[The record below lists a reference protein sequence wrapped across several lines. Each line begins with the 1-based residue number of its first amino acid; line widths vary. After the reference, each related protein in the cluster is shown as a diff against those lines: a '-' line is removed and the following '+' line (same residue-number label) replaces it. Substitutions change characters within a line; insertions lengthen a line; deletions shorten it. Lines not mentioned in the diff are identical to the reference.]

1 MLDLSFLR
9 KNLED
14 VQGRLA
20 TRNLQVDWGYFLGVD
35 ARRRE
40 AIKEVEE
47 LKHERNAISKEL
59 GRKKSQGED
68 ISGCRSQMKE
78 LSDRIKSLEVQARE
92 LDDELY
98 AFLATLPNLPH
109 PSVPVGEEEG
119 DNVVVRSWGEPRGF
133 PFPPRAHYQVGE
145 ALGIMDF
152 KRAAKLSGSRFVVLR
167 GWGARLEMA
176 LIQFMLDLHIKSHG
190 YTPFM
195 MPYLVNRETMYATG
209 QLPKFEEELYRADR
223 DDLYLIPTAEV
234 PLVNLHRG
242 ETLAEGD
249 LPLRYTAYTPCFRR
263 EAGSYGQDVRGI
275 IRQHQFD
282 KVELVKF
289 TTPETS
295 YQELEGLVADAEEV
309 LRLLEL
315 PYRVVELCTGDLGF
329 AASKTY
335 DLEVWIPSQDRY
347 REISSCSNCE
357 DFQARRGEIR
367 YRPAKGGGKSR
378 LVHTLNG
385 SGVAV
390 GRTMVALLENHQEE
404 DGTVVVPQAL
414 VPYLGAD
421 RLLCQGVDEK
431 PIY

>member
-9 KNLED
+9 KNLAD
-14 VQGRLA
+14 VQKRLG
-20 TRNLQVDWGYFLGVD
+20 TRNLQVDWGYFLEVD
-35 ARRRE
+35 AQRRK

-47 LKHERNAISKEL
+47 LKHKRNAISKEI
-59 GRKKSQGED
+59 GERKSQGED
-68 ISGCRSQMKE
+68 ISVHRSQMKE
-78 LSDRIKSLEVQARE
+78 LSDRIKTLEAQARK
-92 LDDELY
+92 LDEELY

-109 PSVPVGEEEG
+109 PTVPVGEKEEN
-119 DNVVVRSWGEPRGF
+119 NVVVRKWGEPRSF
-133 PFPPRAHYQVGE
+133 SFPPKAHYELGE

-152 KRAAKLSGSRFVVLR
+152 KRAAKLSGSRFVVLK

-176 LIQFMLDLHIKSHG
+176 LIQFMLDLHTRNHG
-190 YTPFM
+190 YSPFM
-195 MPYLVNRETMYATG
+195 VPYLVNQETMYATG
-209 QLPKFEEELYRADR
+209 QLPKFEEELYHIER
-223 DDLYLIPTAEV
+223 DSLYLIPTAEV

-242 ETLAEGD
+242 ETLNEKE
-249 LPLRYTAYTPCFRR
+249 LPLYYMAYTPCFRR

-309 LRLLEL
+309 LKLLEL

-329 AASKTY
+329 AAAKTY

-357 DFQARRGEIR
+357 DFQARRGDIR
-367 YRPAKGGGKSR
+367 YRPAKGGKAH

-390 GRTMVALLENHQEE
+390 GRTMMALLENHQQE
-404 DGTVVVPQAL
+404 DGTVVIPQAL
-414 VPYLGAD
+414 VPYLGAE
-421 RLLCQGVDEK
+421 RLSPVSR
-431 PIY
+431 

>member
-9 KNLED
+9 KNLAH
-14 VQGRLA
+14 VQERLA
-20 TRNLQVDWGYFLGVD
+20 TRNLQIDWGHFLEVD
-35 ARRRE
+35 EERRKV
-40 AIKEVEE
+40 IQEVEG
-47 LKHERNAISKEL
+47 LKHKRNAISKEI
-59 GRKKSQGED
+59 GRRKAQGED
-68 ISGCRSQMKE
+68 ISVDRAQMKE
-78 LSDRIKSLEVQARE
+78 LSDKIKTLEGKARI
-92 LDDELY
+92 LDEKLH
-98 AFLATLPNLPH
+98 AFLVTLPNLPH
-109 PSVPVGEEEG
+109 PTVPVGENEE
-119 DNVVVRSWGEPRGF
+119 DNVVVRKWGEPRRF
-133 PFPPRAHYQVGE
+133 SFPPKPHYELGE

-152 KRAAKLSGSRFVVLR
+152 KRAAKLSGSRFVVLK

-176 LIQFMLDLHIKSHG
+176 LIQFMLDLHVKNQG

-195 MPYLVNRETMYATG
+195 LPYLVNQETMYATG
-209 QLPKFEEELYRADR
+209 QLPKFAEELYYIEKDG
-223 DDLYLIPTAEV
+223 LYLIPTAEV

-242 ETLAEGD
+242 ETLNEKE
-249 LPLRYTAYTPCFRR
+249 LPLYYTAYTPCFRR

-295 YQELEGLVADAEEV
+295 YQELEKLVADAEEV

-329 AASKTY
+329 AAAKTY
-335 DLEVWIPSQDRY
+335 DLEVWVPSQNRY

-357 DFQARRGEIR
+357 DFQARRGNIR
-367 YRPAKGGGKSR
+367 YRPTKGGKAR

-390 GRTMVALLENHQEE
+390 GRAMMALLENHQQE
-404 DGTVVVPQAL
+404 DGTVVIPQAL
-414 VPYLGAD
+414 VPYLGTD
-421 RLLCQGVDEK
+421 RLSPVSR
-431 PIY
+431 

>member
-9 KNLED
+9 KNLGD
-14 VQGRLA
+14 VQERLA
-20 TRNLQVDWGYFLGVD
+20 TRNLQVDWDCFLEVD
-35 ARRRE
+35 AQRRK
-40 AIKEVEE
+40 AIKEVEG
-47 LKHERNAISKEL
+47 LKHKRNAISKEL
-59 GRKKSQGED
+59 GRRKSQGED
-68 ISGCRSQMKE
+68 ISGHRSQMKE
-78 LSDRIKSLEVQARE
+78 LSDRIKALETQARK

-109 PSVPVGEEEG
+109 PTVPVGEEEG
-119 DNVVVRSWGEPRGF
+119 DNVVVRRWGEPRGF
-133 PFPPRAHYQVGE
+133 SFPPRAHYQVGE
-145 ALGIMDF
+145 TLGIMDF
-152 KRAAKLSGSRFVVLR
+152 KRAARLSGSRFVVLK
-167 GWGARLEMA
+167 GWGARLGMA
-176 LIQFMLDLHIKSHG
+176 LIQFMLDLHVKTHG

-195 MPYLVNRETMYATG
+195 VPYLVNQETMYATG
-209 QLPKFEEELYRADR
+209 QLPKFEEELYHAER
-223 DDLYLIPTAEV
+223 DGLYLIPTAEV

-242 ETLAEGD
+242 ETLAEGE
-249 LPLRYTAYTPCFRR
+249 LPLYYTAHTPCFRR

-295 YQELEGLVADAEEV
+295 YQELEELVADAEEV

-335 DLEVWIPSQDRY
+335 DLEVWMPSQDRY

-367 YRPAKGGGKSR
+367 YRPTKGGKAR

-390 GRTMVALLENHQEE
+390 GRTMMALLENHQEE
-404 DGTVVVPQAL
+404 DGTVVIPRAL

-421 RLLCQGVDEK
+421 CLLCQGIDEN

>member
-9 KNLED
+9 KNLAH
-14 VQGRLA
+14 VQERLA
-20 TRNLQVDWGYFLGVD
+20 TRNLQIDWGHFLEVD
-35 ARRRE
+35 EERRKV
-40 AIKEVEE
+40 IQEVEG
-47 LKHERNAISKEL
+47 LKHKRNAISKEI
-59 GRKKSQGED
+59 GRRKAQGED
-68 ISGCRSQMKE
+68 ISVDRAQMKE
-78 LSDRIKSLEVQARE
+78 LSDRIKTLEGKARI
-92 LDDELY
+92 LDEKLH
-98 AFLATLPNLPH
+98 AFLVTLPNLPH
-109 PSVPVGEEEG
+109 PTVPVGENEE
-119 DNVVVRSWGEPRGF
+119 DNVVVRKWGEPRRF
-133 PFPPRAHYQVGE
+133 SFPPKPHYELGE

-152 KRAAKLSGSRFVVLR
+152 KRAAKLSGSRFVVLK

-176 LIQFMLDLHIKSHG
+176 LIQFMLDLHVKNQG

-195 MPYLVNRETMYATG
+195 LPYLVNQETMYATG
-209 QLPKFEEELYRADR
+209 QLPKFAEELYYIEKDG
-223 DDLYLIPTAEV
+223 LYLIPTAEV

-242 ETLAEGD
+242 ETLNEKE
-249 LPLRYTAYTPCFRR
+249 LPLYYTAYTPCFRR

-295 YQELEGLVADAEEV
+295 YQELEKLVADAEEV

-329 AASKTY
+329 AAAKTY
-335 DLEVWIPSQDRY
+335 DLEVWVPSQNRY

-357 DFQARRGEIR
+357 DFQARRGNIR
-367 YRPAKGGGKSR
+367 YRPTKGGKAR

-390 GRTMVALLENHQEE
+390 GRAMMALLENHQQE
-404 DGTVVVPQAL
+404 DGTVVIPQAL
-414 VPYLGAD
+414 VPYLGTD
-421 RLLCQGVDEK
+421 RLSPVSR
-431 PIY
+431 